1 MEGLVQQLFSFL
13 GGLLT
18 TCSSDAPLLRGGLR
32 PGPAPPLRHPRP
44 QASPAAPPSCLADP
58 VARRRAR
65 PQASLTATHSSTLA
79 EETVALLRALHRL
92 GQWRGLVS
100 AHINARLRAA
110 ARGCGG
116 HACGVRAA
124 VLSHAAGCPG
134 ARTARGDDHACQP
147 PGARL
152 QPGLCVLGPVG
163 RRPAGLRGPGRGR
176 PHGGPGGHRR
186 HRRPPAP
193 GGPGHTRRVRGR
205 DRDAHHPEGQNHRA
219 VRRHAHVSCLPVES
233 AETGRWPWAGAGA
246 CGTRLRWDGPQRQ
259 RWSDAPQAAPAS
271 RALAS
276 LSTAVPVPRVPV
288 VHPQKT

>member
-1 MEGLVQQLFSFL
+1 MSRCFPQILAVHLLRAVLPSWDLAERAQDMEGLVQQLFSFL

-32 PGPAPPLRHPRP
+32 PGPAPPLRHPWP

-134 ARTARGDDHACQP
+134 RAVTTTRA
-147 PGARL
+147 
-152 QPGLCVLGPVG
+152 GP
-163 RRPAGLRGPGRGR
+163 R
-176 PHGGPGGHRR
+176 
-186 HRRPPAP
+186 AP
-193 GGPGHTRRVRGR
+193 GYSP
-205 DRDAHHPEGQNHRA
+205 
-219 VRRHAHVSCLPVES
+219 VSVS
-233 AETGRWPWAGAGA
+233 
-246 CGTRLRWDGPQRQ
+246 
-259 RWSDAPQAAPAS
+259 
-271 RALAS
+271 
-276 LSTAVPVPRVPV
+276 
-288 VHPQKT
+288 